1 MRSQT
6 QKPRIPSSV
15 ELASLLGATIRPG
28 EELMKQREPGSQR
41 EGRELFERAMRE
53 VDPLAPSEVARGVP
67 RPRRLS
73 PAASPAIRNSKGRR
87 GSLKVEVDGEWLTGL
102 AYGVDRRTLRR
113 LRRGQ
118 QPVEMEVDL
127 HGFSR
132 DEAGRVVRQA
142 LEKADQR
149 GWRCIRIIHGRG
161 HGSAAGPVLKREL
174 PRWLEETPPA
184 VEVVA
189 FTTAGPRL
197 GGTGATLVLLRGR

>member
-1 MRSQT
+1 
-6 QKPRIPSSV
+6 
-15 ELASLLGATIRPG
+15 
-28 EELMKQREPGSQR
+28 MKHGEPGSQR

-53 VDPLAPSEVARGVP
+53 VEPLAPSGGANGEASGG
-67 RPRRLS
+67 RRIRR
-73 PAASPAIRNSKGRR
+73 ASPQAGSLNQSSSGRPS
-87 GSLKVEVDGEWLTGL
+87 SLKVEMDGERLIGFAL
-102 AYGVDRRTLRR
+102 GVDRRILRR

-118 QPVEMEVDL
+118 QPIELEVDL

-142 LEKADQR
+142 LEKAGQR
-149 GWRCIRIIHGRG
+149 GWKCLRIIHGRG
-161 HGSAAGPVLKREL
+161 HGSAAGPVLKRAL
-174 PRWLEETPPA
+174 PRWLEEGAPE